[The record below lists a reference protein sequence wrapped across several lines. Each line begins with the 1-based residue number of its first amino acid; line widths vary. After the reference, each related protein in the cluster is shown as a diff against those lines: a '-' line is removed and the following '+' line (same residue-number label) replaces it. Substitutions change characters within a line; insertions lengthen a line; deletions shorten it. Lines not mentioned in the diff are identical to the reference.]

1 MSYTSLFYYA
11 MVIALL
17 IIYYVLPKRFR
28 WLVLL
33 AGSVYFYARVIDSW
47 KQAAVFL
54 LSIAVSYAAGLLLQ
68 KLNSSNNT
76 RSAAHAGARRAVL
89 FVGII
94 LSALPLLLVKL
105 GDFLSGSVMHKPG
118 VSWIVPVG
126 LSFYTLQLA
135 AYLVDIY
142 RGEIDA
148 QLNPLKYGLFATF
161 FPQVIQGPIPRY
173 KQLHKELFEGNDYNL
188 DNIMRGIQ
196 LVIWGF
202 FLKFM
207 IADKAAVIVNAV
219 FDNYHAY
226 SGVYVWVAAILYSI
240 QLYADFLSC
249 TTMSQG
255 VSEMFGIHLVNNF
268 NHPYF
273 ATSIKEFWRRW
284 HMSLSF
290 WLRDYVYIPLGGNQ
304 RGKIFKWVNLIITFA
319 VSGLWHGGSWK
330 FVFWGLLHAFY
341 QIAGEIRHEIA
352 VKLRLGRSQMR
363 SEKLEPD
370 RSQMR
375 SEKLS
380 IALQRL
386 GTFILVMLAWIIFR
400 AESLRAALE
409 MIRTMIFGF
418 NPWVLFDDSLF
429 RLGLGWKECVVLMI
443 SIGILFWISKLQ
455 ESGIVLRDWFSRQN
469 TALRWTIYL
478 VAIWTIW
485 IFGSYGFGFDAQS
498 FIYGGF

>member
-17 IIYYVLPKRFR
+17 IIYYALPRRFR
-28 WLVLL
+28 WLALL
-33 AGSVYFYARVIDSW
+33 GGSVYFYTQVIDSW
-47 KQAAVFL
+47 KQLAVFA
-54 LSIAVSYAAGLLLQ
+54 LSIAVSYSAGILLQ
-68 KLNSSNNT
+68 KLKDTKNP
-76 RSAAHAGARRAVL
+76 AHAGIKRAVL
-89 FVGII
+89 LGGII
-94 LSALPLLLVKL
+94 LSALPLLLVKI

-142 RGEIDA
+142 RGETDA

-173 KQLHKELFEGNDYNL
+173 KQLHKELFEGNDYNP

-226 SGVYVWVAAILYSI
+226 SGVYFWVAAILYSI

-290 WLRDYVYIPLGGNQ
+290 WLRDYVYIPLGGNK
-304 RGKIFKWVNLIITFA
+304 RGKIFKWINLIITFA

-341 QIAGEIRHEIA
+341 QIAGEIKREIA
-352 VKLRLGRSQMR
+352 IKLEPGRSQMR
-363 SEKLEPD
+363 SEKL
-370 RSQMR
+370 SV
-375 SEKLS
+375 
-380 IALQRL
+380 ALQRF

-429 RLGLGWKECVVLMI
+429 RLGLNWKECVVLVM
-443 SIGILFWISKLQ
+443 SIGALFWISKVQ
-455 ESGIVLRDWFSRQN
+455 ESGIVIRDWFSRQN
-469 TALRWTIYL
+469 TAVRWIIYL
-478 VAIWTIW
+478 ASIWTIW

>member
-17 IIYYVLPKRFR
+17 IIYYALPRRFR
-28 WLVLL
+28 WLALL

-47 KQAAVFL
+47 KQAAVFA
-54 LSIAVSYAAGLLLQ
+54 LSIAVSYSAGILLQ
-68 KLNSSNNT
+68 KLKDTKNP
-76 RSAAHAGARRAVL
+76 AHAGIKRAVL
-89 FVGII
+89 LGGII
-94 LSALPLLLVKL
+94 LSALPLLLVKI

-142 RGEIDA
+142 RGETDA

-173 KQLHKELFEGNDYNL
+173 KQLHKELFEGNDYNP

-249 TTMSQG
+249 TTISQG

-290 WLRDYVYIPLGGNQ
+290 WLRDYVYIPLGGNK
-304 RGKIFKWVNLIITFA
+304 RGKIFKWINLIITFA

-341 QIAGEIRHEIA
+341 QIAGEIKREIA
-352 VKLRLGRSQMR
+352 IKLEPGRSQMR
-363 SEKLEPD
+363 SEKL
-370 RSQMR
+370 SV
-375 SEKLS
+375 
-380 IALQRL
+380 ALQRL

-429 RLGLGWKECVVLMI
+429 RLGLNWKECVVLVM
-443 SIGILFWISKLQ
+443 SIGALFWISKVQ
-455 ESGIVLRDWFSRQN
+455 ESGIVIRDWFSRQN
-469 TALRWTIYL
+469 TAVRWIIYL
-478 VAIWTIW
+478 ASIWTIW